1 MDLGWAP
8 SSVLGQHGG
17 LRQVASSPSLHFLL
31 YHGDENDLPLT
42 LGERVTQCMRKFLVV
57 QAQKSAQKCL
67 LLLLLLLIFTVLLL
81 LILLLFSSFRHD
93 PKARVEKSEQDFL
106 MVHVSMF
113 FFFFIIMMVHNPSLL
128 FCLFYTRQHFTTK
141 SGCCFSN
148 GSHTLNASSSTF
160 YFICNLKPMVP

>member
-8 SSVLGQHGG
+8 SSVLGQYGG

-113 FFFFIIMMVHNPSLL
+113 FFFIIMMVHNPSLL

>member
-1 MDLGWAP
+1 M
-8 SSVLGQHGG
+8 
-17 LRQVASSPSLHFLL
+17 ASSPSLHFLL

-113 FFFFIIMMVHNPSLL
+113 FFFIIMMVHNPSLL